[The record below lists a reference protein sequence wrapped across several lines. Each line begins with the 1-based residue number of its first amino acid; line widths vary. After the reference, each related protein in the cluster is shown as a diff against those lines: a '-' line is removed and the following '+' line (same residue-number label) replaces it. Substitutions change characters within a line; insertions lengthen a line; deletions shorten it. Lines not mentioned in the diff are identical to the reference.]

1 MFCQYKNVEIWKTK
15 AAKEEFYSTKKTKKI
30 CDINIDNIVISKLR
44 EKKNNSTYLIEY
56 LDDAMR
62 PLVLILPKTGGYVE
76 TFKDEDGDKSKNK
89 DNNLMSFRIDGERL
103 LEKYKT
109 ILTKTE
115 DFQNV

>member
-1 MFCQYKNVEIWKTK
+1 M
-15 AAKEEFYSTKKTKKI
+15 
-30 CDINIDNIVISKLR
+30 
-44 EKKNNSTYLIEY
+44 IEY